1 MRILFSLIAM
11 LLSMGVIAAD
21 TRTGQTP
28 AAQGQNGGQH
38 PNKGLPAPDLPA
50 QVQSGRSL
58 ESTIIIRET
67 DKGKVKEYRI
77 NGRAY
82 MVRITP
88 QVGPPYYLIDRD
100 GDGAFET
107 QTNDPRDQP
116 VPMWILFSW

>member
-11 LLSMGVIAAD
+11 LLPLGAMAVDAQ
-21 TRTGQTP
+21 TGP
-28 AAQGQNGGQH
+28 APTSQS
-38 PNKGLPAPDLPA
+38 KGLPTPDLPA
-50 QVQSGRSL
+50 QIQSGRSL

-82 MVRITP
+82 MVKITP

-100 GDGAFET
+100 GDGTFET

>member
-1 MRILFSLIAM
+1 MRILLF
-11 LLSMGVIAAD
+11 LLALLPVGGFAAD
-21 TRTGQTP
+21 APPVPQARS
-28 AAQGQNGGQH
+28 
-38 PNKGLPAPDLPA
+38 KGLPPPDLPPRI
-50 QVQSGRSL
+50 QNGRPL

-82 MVRITP
+82 MVQITP
-88 QVGPPYYLIDRD
+88 QIGPPYYLIDRD
-100 GDGAFET
+100 GDGVFET